1 MMGGGWNGGGWNGGG
16 WNGGGWNGGGAWGP
30 AGDLLSLVFLA
41 ALVVGVILIVR
52 ALFAS
57 PSRGPEWRPSGPP
70 PVDRGYYE
78 PPSALRVLEE
88 RYARGEIDRQEFLE
102 RKNDLQS

>member
-1 MMGGGWNGGGWNGGG
+1 MMGWG
-16 WNGGGWNGGGAWGP
+16 WNGGGWNGGGAWGL

-41 ALVVGVILIVR
+41 ALVVGVILVVR
-52 ALFAS
+52 ALLAS
-57 PSRGPEWRPSGPP
+57 PSRGSEWRQSGPP
-70 PVDRGYYE
+70 PVSRGYE
-78 PPSALRVLEE
+78 PPSALRILEE